1 MENDFKGFEVYY
13 QPIMKPQ
20 TNTLYGSEALIRW
33 HSEKY
38 GFMSPVDFVPLLEE
52 SALIIPLGKWIIE
65 NAVRQCKAWVS
76 VYPDFIMNINL
87 SFVQIIKS
95 DILKDA

>member
-52 SALIIPLGKWIIE
+52 SALITRSANGLLKMRYG
-65 NAVRQCKAWVS
+65 S
-76 VYPDFIMNINL
+76 VKHGFRFIR
-87 SFVQIIKS
+87 
-95 DILKDA
+95 IL